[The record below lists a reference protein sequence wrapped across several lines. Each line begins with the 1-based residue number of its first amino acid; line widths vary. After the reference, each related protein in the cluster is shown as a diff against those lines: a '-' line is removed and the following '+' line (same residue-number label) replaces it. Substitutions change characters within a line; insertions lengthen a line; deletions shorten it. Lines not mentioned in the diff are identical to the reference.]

1 MDLKLKLIKFAWNND
16 CIVIAN
22 KVQVLLDCIGGFL
35 MNTKKNVLSDE
46 EVGSIWECLDWLLL
60 SNKVRSSKETFVL
73 KPSFSQAVILTMNR
87 LTTETVP
94 YKSSILS
101 CCKSLFMSPALSYLF
116 TSNIRKVV
124 SILSIICTVS
134 IQQLHK
140 TGSLDQCLQELLSI
154 LTDFYNKGQRTNPN
168 QKQVY
173 VMFCDKLF
181 LPCVILKFLCKS
193 HLEYEGISCSI
204 AAIMENT
211 LLDKDQFIHYNSYL
225 KITCN
230 MESSIHMPKVI
241 EKFFNL
247 MKDGLTGHDET
258 VPSDKTRAAILDYLP
273 TFFVSYLQREKDNSE
288 SCRMMF
294 FALNKQ
300 IGINIQT
307 KSLCGPLK
315 ESDVLV
321 VLDYLLKHAYDFGI
335 YDVGQ
340 DNAEDGVWLLYFT
353 MLLEF
358 LLTVKSKTIP
368 WYSCLETLI
377 QLNPEITEGHL
388 SSIFTTC
395 WHSLSQFDN
404 SEIASVDS
412 FLKTVFTIYHKLRK
426 VPILIDMLIKSIED
440 TNNACYIQFPQ
451 QAYTKFQSIIQL
463 LPQTV
468 EITIWEKLVTVIKD
482 KLTKV
487 ITSQDKD
494 ASIKCAK
501 TMNLLVY
508 FLHHCVVIGATV
520 TAQTI
525 QKMQKL
531 MIQMKETILSKS
543 ITYCIDETTFDD
555 VLLEATLLLTHA
567 WGELV
572 LLLAHFAPSDIQLQ
586 FNKSLSFRCFSHS
599 TWEKIV
605 KHLNKGTFIA
615 NLLQLQMIK
624 AAQLFPDSLS
634 KKEAIQVCDVEY
646 ILKPLLDPESLE
658 VTDKAFKIS
667 QFFTHNGLIVK
678 TRRQASWLLITANLP
693 LLMPLFNQDQLHAI
707 AEIVLDTFRESTEQS
722 EDHLE
727 TFLTEKL
734 LKDSSFQEMRPFHSC
749 LISVAFSKLSTLA
762 AKQKKES
769 GSAKKQKVSAVDISE
784 IFTKLGNR
792 KINWCQSQK
801 KAAKCLKNIGEDICS
816 LLESFP
822 VANKTGQYVQK
833 NSSTYIQVLQ
843 NLPLRF
849 LSSNDQIRV
858 IMGLQV
864 LLACNPLSVLVNELS
879 DKGADCQQLSLASV
893 QCTIACLQILFFS
906 SGDNSVFLYLNPES
920 FLNYL
925 ETIFTEVKQESVG
938 GACKIPLLI
947 SLHHLLEGAFF
958 ALVNEQKN
966 FPALQSYILK
976 LCKSLQKAHKKL
988 SKKPQKMETFNKKY
1002 SLTFLLARI
1011 LVEVLGKKIHACIW
1025 KKNIK
1030 KEVVGF
1036 LDQLSKDILNTSN
1049 CFSDVLPSSLIA
1061 VYNSVLTYQDSLPD
1075 LDKETVD
1082 KLWKNMSV
1090 CCYENLHKKDVSLL
1104 LLSVQFYFISL
1115 NQNHTAQHL
1124 GSETR
1129 QNIWHTLHQ
1138 LLYAFLSYQD
1148 TNSSRSSSIS
1158 TDLRSQD
1165 AVCLAVD
1172 IIADHAG
1179 SEKALLLDLD
1189 NKSQSSFNSQLN
1201 MSLIEQIKLTM
1212 GIIILSSETDEL
1224 NFYSKKMISD
1234 LTAETAL
1241 TDTIR
1246 LKSTV
1251 EVFLA
1256 LFAGQRMKDEH
1267 LPRFINSQSDILRCS
1282 QTIFQQIQ
1290 WHTDLSKVEN
1300 VAIPLLHLE
1309 AKILQKYKNTLPS
1322 QVAVQVMLGCQYV
1335 RLNELPVSTF
1345 YAVFH
1350 ALCDVLFSL
1359 LLDFNRA
1366 VLATLPS
1373 FIGVLKRLLVS
1384 VCQEGS
1390 QDILAKKSKAVQPI
1404 SDCAQYLTRLIL
1416 LLSNHK
1422 IELSKLVS
1430 HLIADYLAATQ
1441 QTTLWPSIKSFLDN
1455 GLNILLAICN
1465 QHAIQNLMTELPDG
1479 LKHVFRSVYNK
1490 YVQNHKYTGNI

>member
-1 MDLKLKLIKFAWNND
+1 MVVSSVVKGYYFRLKDKSTPLDLKLKLIKFAWNND

-22 KVQVLLDCIGGFL
+22 KVQVLLDCIGGLL

-46 EVGSIWECLDWLLL
+46 EIGSIWECLDWLLL

-87 LTTETVP
+87 LTTEIVP
-94 YKSSILS
+94 YKSSILR

-116 TSNIRKVV
+116 TSNIQKVV
-124 SILSIICTVS
+124 SILSVICTVS
-134 IQQLHK
+134 IRQLHK
-140 TGSLDQCLQELLSI
+140 TGSLDQSLQELLSI
-154 LTDFYNKGQRTNPN
+154 LTDVYNKGQRTNPN
-168 QKQVY
+168 QKKVY
-173 VMFCDKLF
+173 DMFCDKLF

-204 AAIMENT
+204 TAIMENT

-230 MESSIHMPKVI
+230 MESSAHMPKVI

-247 MKDGLTGHDET
+247 MKNGLTGHDET
-258 VPSDKTRAAILDYLP
+258 APSDKTRAAILDYLP

-300 IGINIQT
+300 IGITVET

-315 ESDVLV
+315 ESDVLI

-358 LLTVKSKTIP
+358 LLTVKSKTTP

-377 QLNPEITEGHL
+377 QLNPEITEDHL
-388 SSIFTTC
+388 SSIFATC
-395 WHSLSQFDN
+395 WQSLSQIDN

-482 KLTKV
+482 KLTEV

-508 FLHHCVVIGATV
+508 FLHHCVVVGATV

-525 QKMQKL
+525 QKMQEL
-531 MIQMKETILSKS
+531 MIQMKETILSNS
-543 ITYCIDETTFDD
+543 ITYCIDKTTFDQ

-572 LLLAHFAPSDIQLQ
+572 LLLAHFASSDIQPQ
-586 FNKSLSFRCFSHS
+586 FNEPLAFRCFSSS
-599 TWEKIV
+599 TWKKIL

-615 NLLQLQMIK
+615 NLLQLQRIK
-624 AAQLFPDSLS
+624 AAQLFPGSLS
-634 KKEAIQVCDVEY
+634 EKEAIQVCDVDY
-646 ILKPLLDPESLE
+646 ILKPLLDPESSE
-658 VTDKAFKIS
+658 VTDKTFKIS
-667 QFFTHNGLIVK
+667 QFFTHNGLSVK
-678 TRRQASWLLITANLP
+678 TRRQSSWLLITANLP

-749 LISVAFSKLSTLA
+749 LISVAFSKLSSLA

-769 GSAKKQKVSAVDISE
+769 GSAKKQKVSSVDISE

-801 KAAKCLKNIGEDICS
+801 KAAKCLKNIGEDVCS

-822 VANKTGQYVQK
+822 VANKTGLYVQK
-833 NSSTYIQVLQ
+833 NSTTYIQVLQ

-864 LLACNPLSVLVNELS
+864 LLACNPLSDLVNELN
-879 DKGADCQQLSLASV
+879 DKGADCQLLNLASV
-893 QCTIACLQILFFS
+893 QCSIACLQILFFS

-938 GACKIPLLI
+938 ACKIPLLI
-947 SLHHLLEGAFF
+947 SLHQLLEGAFF

-988 SKKPQKMETFNKKY
+988 SKKPQKTETFNKKY
-1002 SLTFLLARI
+1002 SLTYLLARI

-1025 KKNIK
+1025 KKNVK

-1061 VYNSVLTYQDSLPD
+1061 AYNSVLTYQDSLPD

-1124 GSETR
+1124 
-1129 QNIWHTLHQ
+1129 
-1138 LLYAFLSYQD
+1138 
-1148 TNSSRSSSIS
+1148 
-1158 TDLRSQD
+1158 
-1165 AVCLAVD
+1165 
-1172 IIADHAG
+1172 
-1179 SEKALLLDLD
+1179 K
-1189 NKSQSSFNSQLN
+1189 
-1201 MSLIEQIKLTM
+1201 
-1212 GIIILSSETDEL
+1212 TDEL

-1345 YAVFH
+1345 CAVFH

-1390 QDILAKKSKAVQPI
+1390 QDILAKKSEAVQPI

-1416 LLSNHK
+1416 LLSNYK

-1441 QTTLWPSIKSFLDN
+1441 QTTLWPSIKNFLDN
-1455 GLNILLAICN
+1455 GLNILLGICN